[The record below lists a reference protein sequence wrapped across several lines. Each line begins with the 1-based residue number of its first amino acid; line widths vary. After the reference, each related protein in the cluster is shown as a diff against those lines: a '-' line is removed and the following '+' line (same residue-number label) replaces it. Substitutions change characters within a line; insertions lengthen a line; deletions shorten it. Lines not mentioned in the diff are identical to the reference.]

1 MDITQKLDFS
11 KIKMG
16 FEDLFSEPTRFCA
29 TFAAIAKV
37 AIT

>member
-1 MDITQKLDFS
+1 MGITQKVDFL

-16 FEDLFSEPTRFCA
+16 FEDLSSKPTRFCA

>member
-1 MDITQKLDFS
+1 MGITQKVDFS

-16 FEDLFSEPTRFCA
+16 FEDLSSKPTRFCA

>member
-1 MDITQKLDFS
+1 MGITQKIDFS

-16 FEDLFSEPTRFCA
+16 FEDLSSKPTRFCA